1 MESVIRVV
9 IVYLFVLF
17 ALRLLGKREFGQFSA
32 LELVMLML
40 IPDIVAQGIVR
51 EDFSLTTALVAVS
64 TVMLL
69 VVLTSMLAHVSHR
82 AERAVTPMPTVLLF
96 DGNLYSSAMNKERI
110 TAEEIL
116 QVAHQAGLETLDE
129 VKWAILQSDGRIA
142 IIPKRSEA

>member
-142 IIPKRSEA
+142 IIPKRSAA

>member
-17 ALRLLGKREFGQFSA
+17 SLRLLGKREFGQFSA

-40 IPDIVAQGIVR
+40 IPDIVSQGIVR
-51 EDFSLTTALVAVS
+51 EDFSLTTALIAVS

-69 VVLTSMLAHVSHR
+69 VVLTSMLAHVSR
-82 AERAVTPMPTVLLF
+82 KVELAVTPQPTVLLF

-116 QVAHQAGLETLDE
+116 QVAHQSGLETLDQ

-142 IIPKRSEA
+142 IIPKSSAS

>member
-9 IVYLFVLF
+9 IVYLFVVF
-17 ALRLLGKREFGQFSA
+17 SLRLLGKREFGEFSA

-69 VVLTSMLAHVSHR
+69 VVLTSMAAHVS
-82 AERAVTPMPTVLLF
+82 AKVERAVTPRPTVLLF
-96 DGNLYSSAMNKERI
+96 DGNLYSSSLNKERI
-110 TAEEIL
+110 TADEIL
-116 QVAHQAGLETLDE
+116 QVAHESGLETLDE
-129 VKWAILQSDGRIA
+129 VKWAILQSDGKIA
-142 IIPKRSEA
+142 IIPKSSAA

>member
-17 ALRLLGKREFGQFSA
+17 ALRLLGKREFGEFSA

-51 EDFSLTTALVAVS
+51 EDFSLTTALIAVS

-69 VVLTSMLAHVSHR
+69 VVITSMLAHVSRR
-82 AERAVTPMPTVLLF
+82 AEVAVNPQPTVLLF

-110 TAEEIL
+110 SAEEIL
-116 QVAHQAGLETLDE
+116 QVAHHAGLETLDQ
-129 VKWAILQSDGRIA
+129 VKWAILQSDGKIA
-142 IIPKRSEA
+142 IIPKISEA

>member
-40 IPDIVAQGIVR
+40 IPDIVSQGIVR
-51 EDFSLTTALVAVS
+51 EDFSLTTALIAVS

-69 VVLTSMLAHVSHR
+69 VVLTSMLAHVSR
-82 AERAVTPMPTVLLF
+82 KVELAVTPQPTVLLF

-116 QVAHQAGLETLDE
+116 QVAHQSGLETLDQ

-142 IIPKRSEA
+142 IIPKSSAS

>member
-40 IPDIVAQGIVR
+40 IPDIVAPGIVR

-69 VVLTSMLAHVSHR
+69 VVVTSMLAHVSKR

-110 TAEEIL
+110 SAEEIL
-116 QVAHQAGLETLDE
+116 QVAHQTGIETLDQ

-142 IIPKRSEA
+142 IIPKNSEA

>member
-82 AERAVTPMPTVLLF
+82 AERAVTPMPTVLLV